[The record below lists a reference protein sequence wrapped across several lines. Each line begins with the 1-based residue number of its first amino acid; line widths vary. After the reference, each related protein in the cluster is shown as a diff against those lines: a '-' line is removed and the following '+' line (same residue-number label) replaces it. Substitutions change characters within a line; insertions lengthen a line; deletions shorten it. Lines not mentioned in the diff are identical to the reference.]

1 MKIKDMNY
9 EEGYARI
16 QELLEELEGGELKL
30 QESVERFKEAMDIYE
45 HLRVL
50 LTKAEGEVK
59 QVLERDGSLQ
69 EEDFPGQSQEGIDE
83 SY

>member
-1 MKIKDMNY
+1 MKIKDMYY
-9 EEGYARI
+9 EEGYEKLQR
-16 QELLEELEGGELKL
+16 LLEELESGELKL

-45 HLRVL
+45 HLREL

-59 QVLERDGSLQ
+59 VTLEKDGNLQ
-69 EEDFPGQSQEGIDE
+69 EENFAGLDQENFDE

>member
-1 MKIKDMNY
+1 MKIKDMYY
-9 EEGYARI
+9 EEGYEKLQR
-16 QELLEELEGGELKL
+16 LLEELESGELKL

-45 HLRVL
+45 HLREL

-59 QVLERDGSLQ
+59 VILEKDGNLQ
-69 EEDFPGQSQEGIDE
+69 EENFAGLDQENFDE

>member
-9 EEGYARI
+9 EEGYEKL
-16 QELLEELEGGELKL
+16 QELLIELEGGELKL
-30 QESVERFKEAMDIYE
+30 QESVERFKEAMDIYV
-45 HLRVL
+45 HLRDL

-59 QVLERDGSLQ
+59 QVLEKDGNLQ
-69 EEDFPGQSQEGIDE
+69 EEDFAGRVQEGINE

>member
-9 EEGYARI
+9 EEGYEKL
-16 QELLEELEGGELKL
+16 QELLIELEGGELKL
-30 QESVERFKEAMDIYE
+30 QESVERFKEAMDIYV
-45 HLRVL
+45 HLRDL

-59 QVLERDGSLQ
+59 QVLEKDGNLQ
-69 EEDFPGQSQEGIDE
+69 EEDFAGRVQGGIDE

>member
-9 EEGYARI
+9 EEGYDRI
-16 QELLEELEGGELKL
+16 QQLLEELEGGELKL

-45 HLRVL
+45 HLRAL

-59 QVLERDGSLQ
+59 QVLERDGNLQ
-69 EEDFPGQSQEGIDE
+69 EDDFAALGQEGIDE
-83 SY
+83 IF

>member
-9 EEGYARI
+9 EEGHARI

-45 HLRVL
+45 HLRGL

-69 EEDFPGQSQEGIDE
+69 EEDFPGQCQEGIDE

>member
-9 EEGYARI
+9 EEGYEKL
-16 QELLEELEGGELKL
+16 QELLIELEGGELKL
-30 QESVERFKEAMDIYE
+30 QESVERFKEAMDIYV
-45 HLRVL
+45 HLRDL

-59 QVLERDGSLQ
+59 QVLEKDGNLQ
-69 EEDFPGQSQEGIDE
+69 EEDFAGRVQEGIDE

>member
-30 QESVERFKEAMDIYE
+30 QESVEKFKEAMDIYE
-45 HLRVL
+45 HLRGL

-59 QVLERDGSLQ
+59 QVFERDGSLQ
-69 EEDFPGQSQEGIDE
+69 EEDFPGQGQEGIDE